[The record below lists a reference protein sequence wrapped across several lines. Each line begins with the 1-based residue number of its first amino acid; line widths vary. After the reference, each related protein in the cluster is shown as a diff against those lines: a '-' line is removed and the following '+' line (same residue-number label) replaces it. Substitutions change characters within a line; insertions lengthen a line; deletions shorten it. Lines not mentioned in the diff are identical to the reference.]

1 MELKK
6 RGASYLKRRKR
17 GCLGCSTLFLIP
29 LLILVLYIGF
39 NVYKGFQVDI
49 GELRTIEQKET
60 FVATKDMQ
68 PYVKNAFIAVE
79 DKRFNSHDGV
89 DWLGTARAIIISVK
103 NGEASQGGSSITQQ
117 LAKTYFFNNEK
128 SISRKIKEVVVA
140 KRIENNFTKDQIL
153 SYYLNTIYF
162 GNNHYNIESA
172 ANADFNASTHKDNQY
187 YPQITI
193 LQSAILAS
201 TINAPSLYHPE
212 AYQSDA
218 ALITRT
224 KATLQKMLEQNYINE
239 NQYNEALRGL

>member
-1 MELKK
+1 MRRKK
-6 RGASYLKRRKR
+6 RGC
-17 GCLGCSTLFLIP
+17 GCFGCSSILFIP
-29 LLILVLYIGF
+29 LLILALYIGF

-49 GELRTIEQKET
+49 GALRTIEQKET

-89 DWLGTARAIIISVK
+89 DWFGTARAIIVSIK

-128 SISRKIKEVVVA
+128 SISRKIKEVAVA
-140 KRIENNFTKDQIL
+140 KRIENNYKKEEIL

-172 ANADFNASTHKDNQY
+172 ANGDFNASTHKANQY
-187 YPQITI
+187 YPQITV

-212 AYQSDA
+212 AYQTDES
-218 ALITRT
+218 LKTRT
-224 KATLQKMLEQNYINE
+224 KATLQKMREQNFINE
-239 NQYNEALRGL
+239 TEYNQALTGL